1 MTATPPA
8 PARERIVI
16 SGLFLLNGFGFANW
30 ATRIPDV
37 QRRLALGEA
46 ELGVALLV
54 AALGAIVAMPLV
66 GLLLARRPVGRV
78 TFALSL
84 AFSVTLALPALA
96 PSGVSLAMLLALFGA
111 GIGGMD
117 VAMNALAARHE
128 AHAQRSVM
136 AFFHGMYSLGGLL
149 GAVSGG
155 GLAALGVR
163 PSVHLAVLAA
173 AGLAL
178 VAMAGPTLAREKAPA
193 SDGPR
198 IAWPRRELAV
208 LALVGFC
215 LLLGEGA
222 MADWSALYL
231 AKVLAAT
238 PGWAAAGF
246 AAYSLCVAI
255 GRFAGDRIIQRLGGG
270 GVVRWGGALATLGI
284 LLVILAASAPL
295 AVFGFALVGAGYSC
309 IFPCLVSAAARSRTM
324 PPGTA
329 IAAVATFGYGGF
341 LLGPPVIGFVAEL
354 ADLRAGL
361 GVVAVSALAVVVLG
375 FAGWR
380 GEASGR

>member
-1 MTATPPA
+1 M
-8 PARERIVI
+8 I

-37 QRRLALGEA
+37 QRRLALGDG

-66 GLLLARRPVGRV
+66 GLLLARRSVGRV
-78 TFALSL
+78 TLALSL
-84 AFSVTLALPALA
+84 AFSVALMLPALA
-96 PSGVSLAMLLALFGA
+96 GGGVSLALLLALFGA

-149 GAVSGG
+149 GAVAGG
-155 GLAALGVR
+155 GLAAAGVA
-163 PSVHLAVLAA
+163 PSVHLAVLGATAFAVVVTIAPRLMQEASPAA
-173 AGLAL
+173 
-178 VAMAGPTLAREKAPA
+178 
-193 SDGPR
+193 DGPR
-198 IAWPRRELAV
+198 LAWPRRELVV
-208 LALVGFC
+208 LAVVGFC

-246 AAYSLCVAI
+246 AAYSLCVAL

-284 LLVILAASAPL
+284 AVVILATSAPI
-295 AVFGFALVGAGYSC
+295 AVLGFALVGAGYSC

-341 LLGPPVIGFVAEL
+341 LLGPPAIGFVAEL

-380 GEASGR
+380 REDPG